1 MNELEFNKEK
11 KIKSGNML
19 SSDALSNSIKNLSNP
34 RFLGSIHMNKQFI
47 SNFSSVENLLNGELE
62 MKINRSLK
70 NTLFNPITK
79 VLILITILFN
89 LFWLLWLFL

>member
-11 KIKSGNML
+11 KRRSDNLL

-47 SNFSSVENLLNGELE
+47 SKNFNTGIKKRISS
-62 MKINRSLK
+62 
-70 NTLFNPITK
+70 
-79 VLILITILFN
+79 
-89 LFWLLWLFL
+89 